1 VPEGALVEPDAEHAV
16 PGVAAAEEE
25 KVWVSWRPPRISLSH
40 MHCLKE
46 RVTLPGEAS
55 ARTRALLLPP
65 AAVAAAKPV

>member
-1 VPEGALVEPDAEHAV
+1 MPEGALVEPDAEHAV

-46 RVTLPGEAS
+46 RVTLPSAGARAEREA
-55 ARTRALLLPP
+55 
-65 AAVAAAKPV
+65 AAVAAAAKPV